1 MNKAL
6 HVFVYLF
13 VILAGVSLWFAIQL
27 NAKKA
32 LLTDRNRLQENFIVQ
47 IAATIEQAEPNKEVT
62 AEIKKDVSPIEA
74 KIVDSPETENV
85 LEEYNFYLEQDQLP
99 TYQWENQAIRG
110 QCATMTSRVSPVRM
124 RPATW
129 STSRVGCS
137 FRAS

>member
-85 LEEYNFYLEQDQLP
+85 LEEYNFYLEQYQLP
-99 TYQWENQAIRG
+99 TYQ
-110 QCATMTSRVSPVRM
+110 
-124 RPATW
+124 
-129 STSRVGCS
+129 
-137 FRAS
+137 